1 LLGQLIAQQGDIP
14 LGLPLA
20 IASPLTFDHSKPAL
34 TAIFVAFKM
43 NDVAKTI
50 TVTNDTMLVSLAVVS
65 KVWLDKLPPD
75 LRKIVLDTGRSVQR
89 RTHEWEKEFSKG
101 LDKTWVDMGGVMHQ
115 LPPDDLKKLAE
126 LLNSVG
132 DDVSKDQPAVNEML
146 KRVRA
151 VAAKN

>member
-1 LLGQLIAQQGDIP
+1 MSG
-14 LGLPLA
+14 
-20 IASPLTFDHSKPAL
+20 

-43 NDVAKTI
+43 NEVTKTM

-65 KVWLDKLPPD
+65 KVFLDKLPPD
-75 LRKIVLDTGRSVQR
+75 LRKIVLDTGRETQK
-89 RTHEWEKEFSKG
+89 RTSEWEQEFSKG
-101 LDKTWVDMGGVMHQ
+101 LDKAWVDQGGILHK
-115 LPPDDLKKLAE
+115 LSDEDLKKMAE